1 MVELILPLHSL
12 ANPLDAAAFIS
23 MIYGGV
29 FERALLMRRI
39 VWIWIVFQLLGHRKD
54 RCSMKGNPCYKYR
67 NFFYQFAPF
76 LVVIAF
82 IKRNSFLFNWST
94 YKSQFALNQLFL
106 SN

>member
-39 VWIWIVFQLLGHRKD
+39 A
-54 RCSMKGNPCYKYR
+54 N
-67 NFFYQFAPF
+67 
-76 LVVIAF
+76 
-82 IKRNSFLFNWST
+82 
-94 YKSQFALNQLFL
+94 
-106 SN
+106 